1 MVTSMSKWTA
11 AKIKALKGKQ
21 KIVCL
26 TAYDYSTARV
36 VDEAGVQLILVG
48 DSLAMTMLGYKT
60 TLPVT
65 MEEML
70 HHTAAVACGVKEA
83 LVVGDMP
90 FMSYQESVDQAVKNA
105 GRFIK
110 KAGAAAVKIEGG
122 AFRVPVVKA
131 LIQNGIPVL
140 GHIGLT
146 PQSINEMGGYK
157 VQGRKSRD
165 ARRLISDAR
174 ALDKAGVF
182 AIVLECVPTSLG
194 REITKA
200 VRAPTIGIGAGKYCD
215 GQILVTHDLLGLY
228 AEFTPKFAKRYADLG
243 SAMKKAFASY
253 KREVEEG
260 AFPDAEHSF

>member
-1 MVTSMSKWTA
+1 MSKWTA
-11 AKIKALKGKQ
+11 NKIKALKGKQ

-26 TAYDYSTARV
+26 TAYDYSTARI
-36 VDEAGVQLILVG
+36 VDEAGIQLVLVG

-70 HHTAAVACGVKEA
+70 HHTAAVARGVKDA

-90 FMSYQESVDQAVKNA
+90 FMSYQSSIEQAVYNA

-110 KAGAAAVKIEGG
+110 EAGAAAVKIEGG

-131 LIQNGIPVL
+131 LVENGIPVL

-157 VQGRKSRD
+157 IQGKKSGE
-165 ARRLISDAR
+165 ARRLIADAR
-174 ALDKAGVF
+174 ALAKAGVF
-182 AIVLECVPTSLG
+182 AIVIECVPTALG
-194 REITKA
+194 RDITKA
-200 VRAPTIGIGAGKYCD
+200 ADVPTIGIGAGKHCD
-215 GQILVTHDLLGLY
+215 GQILVAHDLLGLY

-243 SAMKKAFASY
+243 SAMRKAFADY
-253 KREVEEG
+253 KREVEDG
-260 AFPDAEHSF
+260 AFPGAEHSF